1 MGQEHMKS
9 RVIPTAKHPELRGS
23 LAAIQHVA
31 ALARKIAIQNR
42 NGDSYRPGWR
52 NCAYFCRGVA

>member
-1 MGQEHMKS
+1 MKS